1 MARSMLR
8 FLPLFIGPLFV
19 PVLLGAT
26 YAIAISLLR
35 TAHSRGALVAALG
48 GWAIASTSWC
58 LLINNGRL
66 GGLPL
71 LANLVVVAL
80 SFAIPF
86 TSAYAALLWST
97 AKSFSPLVTWIA
109 SLLAGVVTLPVA
121 VILVLAL
128 SAALQ
133 ALGVPLI
140 DDAWP

>member
-1 MARSMLR
+1 MARPMLR

-86 TSAYAALLWST
+86 TSGDVDCITPGGRSHP
-97 AKSFSPLVTWIA
+97 SRRSNPRIG
-109 SLLAGVVTLPVA
+109 S
-121 VILVLAL
+121 
-128 SAALQ
+128 
-133 ALGVPLI
+133 
-140 DDAWP
+140 